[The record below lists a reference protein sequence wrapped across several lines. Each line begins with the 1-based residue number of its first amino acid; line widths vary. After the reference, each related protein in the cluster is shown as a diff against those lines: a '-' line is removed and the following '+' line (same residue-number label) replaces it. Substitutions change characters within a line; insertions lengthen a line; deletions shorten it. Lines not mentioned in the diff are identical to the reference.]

1 MNKITVAECASIL
14 GISPPKLRR
23 AIKKE
28 IVPFGVCLPARCEEE
43 KDTFIIPR
51 TRFEAWLEGKDLR
64 KDEENETV

>member
-1 MNKITVAECASIL
+1 MKKITVAECASIL
-14 GISPPKLRR
+14 GVSPVKLRL

-28 IVPFGVCLPARCEEE
+28 IAPFGVCLPARCEEE

-64 KDEENETV
+64 KEE